1 MKEIDIA
8 ATLEHI
14 RDQRPGMVQTKVRP
28 KLGILSLHI
37 SIHNARAEVAGT
49 LTSPAVLLQDQFEFA
64 LTAVAEEVNAI
75 LKALPQ

>member
-14 RDQRPGMVQTKVRP
+14 RDQRPGMVQTKVPQAPSLAAPSPGRGLPPGSPPPPLRP
-28 KLGILSLHI
+28 
-37 SIHNARAEVAGT
+37 
-49 LTSPAVLLQDQFEFA
+49 QDQFEFA